1 MPHNVLTSQQIAIP
15 KACIILKNKG
25 AMNAIFDEQFRAR
38 TPKSAALFER
48 AGRVLPGGVAG
59 NGKFLPPY
67 PIYVREAQGAEFLDV
82 DGNRYVD
89 LLMGGGVHILGHS
102 PEAVMSAVESQLRG
116 GVHFYM
122 AAEAEVKLAEK
133 VCQLMPHVEMV
144 RFVNTGSEATQMAL
158 RAARAYRKR
167 DKIAKFEGNFHGQHE
182 AVLIST
188 LGAEGPGD
196 RPMPRIDSAGIPG
209 ATRDGVLA
217 LPYNDAE
224 RAAALIEQHADEL
237 GGVILEPV
245 SAFGLGVVE
254 AQPEFLKAVREVT
267 ARHEI
272 PLIFDE
278 VVTNFRLGLGGAAEY
293 FGVTPDLTCLGK
305 IVGGGFAIGGYGG
318 RREIM
323 DRVVTPHTGLWN
335 LSEQIF
341 QSGCFS
347 GNPISMTAGLAVLTE
362 LEKGKVYPH
371 VNRIAEKIQKG
382 IIEIGNRLGFPIL
395 VNRAASFLQ
404 VHFGVTQIRNKRDH
418 LSADKETA
426 NLFHSG
432 LRAKGVMASYHPL
445 FISAAHTEAH
455 VQEVLQAAESV
466 LGRMKSA

>member
-1 MPHNVLTSQQIAIP
+1 MKVN
-15 KACIILKNKG
+15 
-25 AMNAIFDEQFRAR
+25 FDEQFQKR
-38 TPKSAALFER
+38 TPKSREMFER
-48 AGRVLPGGVAG
+48 ASQYLPGGVAG

-67 PIYVREAQGAEFLDV
+67 PIYVRQAQGGEFADV

-102 PEAVMSAVESQLRG
+102 PEVVMEAVEAQLRS

-188 LGAEGPGD
+188 LGAEGPAD
-196 RPMPRIDSAGIPG
+196 APAPRVDSAGVPSF
-209 ATRDGVLA
+209 TRDGVLV

-254 AQPEFLKAVREVT
+254 ARPEFLKVVREVT
-267 ARHEI
+267 ARYEI

-323 DRVVTPHTGLWN
+323 DKVVTPRTGLWN

-362 LEKGKVYPH
+362 LEKGTIYPH
-371 VNRIAEKIQKG
+371 INGIAEKMQKG
-382 IIEIGNRLGFPIL
+382 LAEIGARLGFPIL
-395 VNRAASFLQ
+395 VNRAASFFQ
-404 VHFGVTQIRNKRDH
+404 VHFGVKEIRNKRDH
-418 LSADKETA
+418 LSADKNTA
-426 NLFHSG
+426 NLFHYG
-432 LRAKGVMASYHPL
+432 LRANGIMASYHPL
-445 FISAAHTEAH
+445 FMSAAHSEAH
-455 VQEVLQAAESV
+455 VARTLEVAEKV
-466 LGRMKSA
+466 LSQMK